1 MEPTASVCGTRQEK
15 HTRGVGYLIGGLA
28 LVALSAAINIRH
40 TIAHSTDHLDM
51 LLSGGLAL
59 AMTIA
64 FVVLPAFAAG
74 AIRDRL
80 FGFATA
86 AWIGV
91 IICGGISLTNIAG
104 ASLGQRLVVSAEA
117 GDAVRK
123 RADATKLI
131 EKHGTALAS
140 LETSR
145 PAAAINAEISAKMT
159 SRNDLDGCEAKWLV
173 SSKARG
179 VCIEVHQLRGE
190 LAKAE
195 EVAGRRSLLESKV
208 SDARATM
215 MGTAASSTVGSG
227 DTAAIIAAGR
237 KFSWELDGETVDL
250 VKSVGL
256 ALGVELFAAL
266 LFVAWERARQA
277 QHPASSSVDVPACAP
292 SHAVVATGETLPLTV
307 AADIGPRVPA
317 LECLRMPA
325 LMALATDLAPVLVP
339 VSPEPD
345 APNDDAVLAA
355 LRARGGSLVASQ
367 RAMADLFGMSRS
379 SVNRGLHD
387 LAAAGRVKVLATARG
402 TAVTLVEPSAK
413 LA

>member
-1 MEPTASVCGTRQEK
+1 MDSSTTVRATRQGK
-15 HTRGVGYLIGGLA
+15 HTRGLGYLIGGLA
-28 LVALSAAINIRH
+28 LVALSASINIRH

-80 FGFATA
+80 FGFAVA
-86 AWIGV
+86 AWMGALIG
-91 IICGGISLTNIAG
+91 GGISLTNIVG
-104 ASLGQRLVVSAEA
+104 ASMGQRLTTSAEA
-117 GDAVRK
+117 TDATRK

-131 EKHGTALAS
+131 EKHEAELAS
-140 LETSR
+140 LETTRS
-145 PAAAINAEISAKMT
+145 PATINAEINTKLT

-173 SSKARG
+173 SSKARS
-179 VCIEVHQLRGE
+179 VCIEVHQLRAE

-195 EVAGRRSLLESKV
+195 RKVTLEGEMTT
-208 SDARATM
+208 ARAAMNETKA
-215 MGTAASSTVGSG
+215 GATVGSG

-237 KFSWELDGETVDL
+237 KFGWELDGESVDL

-266 LFVAWERARQA
+266 LFVAWERARQMKL
-277 QHPASSSVDVPACAP
+277 PALRLADVPACAP
-292 SHAVVATGETLPLTV
+292 SRAVVTTVEPLPLIA
-307 AADIGPRVPA
+307 AADIGSRVPA
-317 LECLRMPA
+317 LECLEKPA
-325 LMALATDLAPVLVP
+325 TRALAADLAPVLVP
-339 VSPEPD
+339 ACPTEGAASD
-345 APNDDAVLAA
+345 NAVLTV

-379 SVNRGLHD
+379 SVNRALHD
-387 LAAAGRVKVLATARG
+387 LAAAGRVKVMATAKG
-402 TAVTLVEPSAK
+402 TAVTLAC
-413 LA
+413 